1 MVVLEHETG
10 EVEVLKTPS
19 TPHDPGQATLDG
31 LAELI
36 AGGLR
41 AEEVASFTHGT
52 TVGTNILVQDK
63 GARVGLLI
71 TDGFSGVNDV
81 WHIPRFGSDLSD
93 IYVEKNP
100 PVEPWLREEVVERI
114 DFQGNVKKPLD
125 VDQAREAV
133 KRLKRKGA
141 ESIAGG
147 APLLLPQPDSRT
159 SAGGDARRGVSRM
172 VPSPSRRRS
181 FHRYASSH
189 V

>member
-1 MVVLEHETG
+1 MKTIAVDTGGTFTDMVVLEHETG

-100 PVEPWLREEVVERI
+100 PVEPWLREEVVERV

-125 VDQAREAV
+125 VESGAGGSQA
-133 KRLKRKGA
+133 A
-141 ESIAGG
+141 EEEGSRVHRRG
-147 APLLLPQPDSRT
+147 APLLVPQPD
-159 SAGGDARRGVSRM
+159 A
-172 VPSPSRRRS
+172 
-181 FHRYASSH
+181 
-189 V
+189 